1 MAEIAAAAWAVE
13 EVVSTTAQVGVGA
26 YMVSKP
32 TMPMKATFSQ
42 IATSSDDNT
51 RLSLSRSGHSI
62 CVVGN
67 KAYIFGGETAT
78 GKLASNDTH
87 SITLAPEEK
96 PDSDYAVIPAIPD
109 QKDGPVPVAR
119 TKHAACGFNICVAVF
134 GGLDEAGDVLDETC
148 IWLFVTGKSSW
159 ESIRPKDGSAPSP
172 EPRSESKLFDHQNKL
187 LLYGG
192 KNKAGEALK
201 DVWLFDYGNNTWR
214 QFPDAPV
221 SSSNAALCN
230 GVLHIISGTDD
241 MSSDLHLLEL
251 GVEQGTEHKW
261 QTIPFPTNPMTP
273 GPRPR
278 FGAGLL
284 PITTGYGRNYLA
296 FFFGAR
302 QHAGGDSSTSSE
314 TQKPSTQDSPTTT
327 NEPTYWS
334 DIWTYQ
340 LPSTSHEAK
349 PTFSLSEAIKP
360 AKIKD
365 SIRHALGYDSG
376 GHSWGEA
383 EVMPPADLE
392 ASAGKVHPGPRGFFG
407 CDVMKDGRS
416 FVMWGGIDAK
426 GEREGDGWIIRLE

>member
-13 EVVSTTAQVGVGA
+13 EVVSTTAQVGIGA

-32 TMPMKATFSQ
+32 TMPLKATFSQ

-51 RLSLSRSGHSI
+51 RLSLSRSGHSVS
-62 CVVGN
+62 VVGN
-67 KAYIFGGETAT
+67 KAYIFGGETAA
-78 GKLASNDTH
+78 GKLASTDIH
-87 SITLAPEEK
+87 SITVSHEEK
-96 PDSDYAVIPAIPD
+96 PYSDYAVIPAIPD
-109 QKDGPVPVAR
+109 QTDGPVPVAR

-134 GGLDEAGDVLDETC
+134 CGLDEAGELIDETC

-159 ESIRPKDGSAPSP
+159 ESLRPSDASAPSP
-172 EPRSESKLFDHQNKL
+172 EPRSEGNLFDHQNKL

-201 DVWLFDYGNNTWR
+201 DVWLFDYAKSTWR

-221 SSSNAALCN
+221 SSSNAAVCN
-230 GVLHIISGTDD
+230 GVLHIISGTDT

-251 GVEQGTEHKW
+251 GTEPGDEHKW

-278 FGAGLL
+278 VGAGLL
-284 PITTGYGRNYLA
+284 PITTGYGRHYLA

-302 QHAGGDSSTSSE
+302 QQAGHPTPSE
-314 TQKPSTQDSPTTT
+314 PSKPSTQDSPA
-327 NEPTYWS
+327 NEQTYWS

-340 LPSTSHEAK
+340 LPSASHEAK
-349 PTFSLSEAIKP
+349 ATFSLSEVIKP

-383 EVMPPADLE
+383 EVMPLADLE

-416 FVMWGGIDAK
+416 IIMWGGVVAK

>member
-1 MAEIAAAAWAVE
+1 
-13 EVVSTTAQVGVGA
+13 VSTTAQVGIGA

-32 TMPMKATFSQ
+32 TMPLKATFSQ

-51 RLSLSRSGHSI
+51 RYHFEIRILVTILTSDRLSLSRSGHSVS
-62 CVVGN
+62 VVGN
-67 KAYIFGGETAT
+67 KAYIFGGETAA
-78 GKLASNDTH
+78 GKLASTDIH
-87 SITLAPEEK
+87 SITVSHKEK

-109 QKDGPVPVAR
+109 QTDGPIPVAR

-134 GGLDEAGDVLDETC
+134 GGLDGAGELIDETC

-159 ESIRPKDGSAPSP
+159 EALQPRDGTAPSP
-172 EPRSESKLFDHQNKL
+172 EPRSEGKLFDHQNKL

-201 DVWLFDYGNNTWR
+201 DVWLFDYAKSTWR
-214 QFPDAPV
+214 QFTDAPV
-221 SSSNAALCN
+221 SSSNAAVCN

-251 GVEQGTEHKW
+251 GTDSGGEHKW

-278 FGAGLL
+278 VGAGLL
-284 PITTGYGRNYLA
+284 PITTGYGRHYLA

-302 QHAGGDSSTSSE
+302 QQAGHPIPSE
-314 TQKPSTQDSPTTT
+314 THNSSTQDSPAH
-327 NEPTYWS
+327 EQTYWS

-340 LPSTSHEAK
+340 LPSASHEAK
-349 PTFSLSEAIKP
+349 ATFSLSEVIKP

-416 FVMWGGIDAK
+416 IVMWGGVDAK
-426 GEREGDGWIIRLE
+426 GDGWIIKLE